1 MTTSATKVSS
11 AVDVTDESFDA
22 GKAGDYHLSILL
34 ENEFHAFAVL
44 DKKSNKYLLLRKTVT
59 KTGALDFSSITSLTK
74 STNWGSISLSIANSK
89 FSLIPTPLFDDSS
102 KQSLLGFNHIIDEDE
117 KIHSDKLKNT
127 ETRNVFT
134 ISRKLEAEIR
144 KEFPTALII
153 HCATALID
161 GILFQNK
168 NHFLENPKKN
178 TEMVFANFYHTFFE
192 VVIFKAGQLVYNNA
206 FQYKSAEDIAYY
218 ILFIYEQLHLN
229 PEEIELIVSGEI
241 EKIAEEHS
249 LLYNYIRHITF
260 ASLPDAFKYSYKF
273 DDIQK
278 HTYFS
283 LLNQYLCV

>member
-34 ENEFHAFAVL
+34 ENEFHAFADL

-178 TEMVFANFYHTFFE
+178 TEMVFDKLGR
-192 VVIFKAGQLVYNNA
+192 VIA
-206 FQYKSAEDIAYY
+206 
-218 ILFIYEQLHLN
+218 
-229 PEEIELIVSGEI
+229 
-241 EKIAEEHS
+241 
-249 LLYNYIRHITF
+249 
-260 ASLPDAFKYSYKF
+260 
-273 DDIQK
+273 
-278 HTYFS
+278 
-283 LLNQYLCV
+283 